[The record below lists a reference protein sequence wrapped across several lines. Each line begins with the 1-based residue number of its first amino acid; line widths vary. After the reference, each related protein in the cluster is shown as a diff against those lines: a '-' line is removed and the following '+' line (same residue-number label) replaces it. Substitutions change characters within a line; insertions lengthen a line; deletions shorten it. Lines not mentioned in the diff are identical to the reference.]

1 MEKERRTGTL
11 TRTNRPLET
20 YLTGLGFDTGTV
32 TNSLTW
38 GNKLEADAQRWLA
51 RGGFGERG
59 RISKSDARRLLQL
72 ELSALAGG
80 GE

>member
-1 MEKERRTGTL
+1 MKKERLTGTL
-11 TRTNRPLET
+11 TRNNRPLET
-20 YLTGLGFDTGTV
+20 YLNELGFEAGIIS
-32 TNSLTW
+32 NSLTW

-72 ELSALAGG
+72 ELSTLAGG